1 MFSTHRSGFK
11 LPVSGLCVC
20 VCVHACTLTCL
31 CVCLCV
37 ICLGRVDREKEGKL
51 KGREFSSVLV
61 LHIYS
66 FDPFLFR

>member
-1 MFSTHRSGFK
+1 M
-11 LPVSGLCVC
+11 C